1 MMVTMTVEAIEK
13 DLRKQIA
20 VIGEAVSRVKAG
32 VIMNINEVEE
42 QVAQICARI
51 GSLSQEDGQK
61 LEQSMA
67 EMIGKLEDLA
77 AALSEFQNKGS
88 DGTH

>member
-1 MMVTMTVEAIEK
+1 MTAEAIEK
-13 DLRKQIA
+13 DLKKQIA

-42 QVAQICARI
+42 QVAHICARI
-51 GSLSQEDGQK
+51 SSLSQEDGQK

-77 AALSEFQNKGS
+77 AALSEFQNK
-88 DGTH
+88 DGDGAH

>member
-1 MMVTMTVEAIEK
+1 MTADTIEK
-13 DLRKQIA
+13 SLRKQIA
-20 VIGEAVSRVKAG
+20 IIGEAASRVRAG

-42 QVAQICARI
+42 QVAHICREIAALPE
-51 GSLSQEDGQK
+51 GEGQK

-77 AALSEFQNKGS
+77 EALSEFQNKGS
-88 DGTH
+88 HGAD